1 MNASEKIDQLIANLD
16 DWRGRTL
23 AAVRKSFLAADKN
36 VVEEWKWM
44 GSPVWE
50 CDGMLAVGNAH
61 KEKVKITFMNGAKLA
76 DPSKLFNNGFGGGK
90 WRAIDFAAGDK
101 VDQAALTKLVRAAI
115 ALNRSKP
122 KKKTPAK
129 KAAAKKP
136 APQKAA
142 KRKTA
147 QPRKM
152 K

>member
-1 MNASEKIDQLIANLD
+1 MNPSEKIDQFIAGLD
-16 DWRGRTL
+16 DWRAKTL
-23 AAVRKSFLAADKN
+23 AAVRKSFLAADKD

-50 CDGMLAVGNAH
+50 CGGMLAVGNAH
-61 KEKVKITFMNGAKLA
+61 KEKVKVTFMHGARLA
-76 DPSKLFNNGFGGGK
+76 DPSKLFNNGLGGGK

-101 VDQAALTKLVRAAI
+101 VDQAALKKLVRAAI
-115 ALNRSKP
+115 DYNRSKP
-122 KKKTPAK
+122 KKAPVKKSSAK
-129 KAAAKKP
+129 
-136 APQKAA
+136 KAA

>member
-1 MNASEKIDQLIANLD
+1 MNPSDQIDRLIASLD
-16 DWRGRTL
+16 DWRGKTL
-23 AAVRKSFLAADKN
+23 AAVRKSFLGADKG
-36 VVEEWKWM
+36 VVEQWKWM

-61 KEKVKITFMNGAKLA
+61 KEKVKVTFMHGARLA

-90 WRAIDFAAGDK
+90 WRAIDFAEGDK
-101 VDQAALTKLVRAAI
+101 VDQAELKKLVRAAI
-115 ALNRSKP
+115 EYNRDKP
-122 KKKTPAK
+122 ARKKAPAK
-129 KAAAKKP
+129 
-136 APQKAA
+136 KAA

>member
-1 MNASEKIDQLIANLD
+1 MNPAEKIDQLIAGLD
-16 DWRGRTL
+16 DWRGKTL
-23 AAVRKSFLAADKN
+23 AAVRKSFLSADKT

-61 KEKVKITFMNGAKLA
+61 KGKVKVTFMHGAKLA
-76 DPSKLFNNGFGGGK
+76 DPSKLFNNGLGGGK
-90 WRAIDFAAGDK
+90 WRAIDFAEGDK
-101 VDQAALTKLVRAAI
+101 VDQSALKKLVQAAI
-115 ALNRSKP
+115 EYNRSKP
-122 KKKTPAK
+122 KKKASAK
-129 KAAAKKP
+129 KT
-136 APQKAA
+136 A